1 VKAKAKKKQQRTGV
15 IAFVLDLA
23 WIVGIVVVVQSFL
36 VQPFSIP
43 SGSMLPGLLVGDRV
57 VALKFSYGYSRYSF
71 PFSPNL
77 FAGRL
82 PARALERGDVAVFR
96 LPSDP
101 KVDFIKRVIGLP
113 GDRIAVRGGRLLIN
127 GQTVERKPLG
137 EMADTEGP
145 APRAVRVYQE
155 TLANG
160 RAYRIFEMSDAGRPG
175 DDTPEYVVPAG
186 HYFMMGDNRDNSC
199 DSRFNDTYN
208 PGGGCPTP
216 MGYVPYINFVGRAS
230 FVLFSSDSS
239 ADWWEVWKWPFAVR
253 YGRFLAGIE

>member
-1 VKAKAKKKQQRTGV
+1 VKAKSKPQQRTGMG
-15 IAFVLDLA
+15 AFILDLV
-23 WIVGIVVVVQSFL
+23 WIVAIVLGVQSFL

-77 FAGRL
+77 FAGRI
-82 PARALERGDVAVFR
+82 PERSIGRGDVAVFR

-113 GDRIAVRGGRLLIN
+113 GDRIAVRAGRLYIN
-127 GQTVERKPLG
+127 GQMVERKPAG
-137 EMADTEGP
+137 QAADTEAP
-145 APRAVRVYQE
+145 APRMVQVYQE
-155 TLANG
+155 TLPNG
-160 RAYRIFEMSDAGRPG
+160 VSYRIFEQADTGRPG
-175 DDTPEYVVPAG
+175 DDTPDYVVPAG

-199 DSRFNDTYN
+199 DSRFNDAYN

-216 MGYVPYINFVGRAS
+216 MGYVPVANFVGRAS
-230 FVLFSSDSS
+230 FVLFSSDGS
-239 ADWWEVWKWPFAVR
+239 AEWWEVWKWPFAIR
-253 YGRFLAGIE
+253 YGRFFAGID